1 MTLGKA
7 AGFVICVSCVP
18 VFQGCIAT
26 VVPGAVFSQDRRIP
40 GAVIDDQL
48 IEFKVL
54 AAINEDERLR
64 SQSHV
69 NVTSMNKRVLLTGE
83 ALGES
88 LRARI
93 TEIALRIPKVRNVQ
107 NRIAVAEPS
116 SLLSRSKDSLIT
128 GKVKAALF
136 GNNDLNLK
144 ARHVKVVTER
154 GTVYL
159 MGLLTQAEAE
169 QATEIVR
176 RVGGVRR
183 VVKFIEYI
191 E

>member
-18 VFQGCIAT
+18 AIQGCIAT
-26 VVPGAVFSQDRRIP
+26 AVPGAVLAQDRRIP

-48 IEFKVL
+48 IELKVL
-54 AAINEDERLR
+54 AAIDEDERLR

-93 TEIALRIPKVRNVQ
+93 TEIAVRIPKVKNVQ
-107 NRIAVAEPS
+107 NRIAVAAPS

-128 GKVKAALF
+128 GKVKTALF

-169 QATEIVR
+169 QATEIAR